1 MFPILTSQLTARATP
16 RSSRRPL
23 LVCGIVATASSL
35 FLGVE
40 SAEAQRRPRTGPVP
54 LAPGA
59 LSPGP
64 ITVSPAPPPFQ
75 PGPFVPVDPLNPN
88 YFPPVSGAQ
97 AQAAPPLTPIPDP
110 SVPTRAEMRRARRG
124 PLPLENNPQGFGAP
138 PPSGPNAPQP
148 IDLGPANAAPVGP
161 FDTAVPVAASGP
173 AWQFLDRYN
182 LQLIVAERFLNR
194 FVANERVEP
203 GEIQDYILG
212 AQVSGRQMT
221 TSRLQLD
228 LVPGTDFAA
237 GKFVL
242 RGHVDSRTT
251 GVTEQAI
258 VDTAARQ
265 EFVAVKDVQ
274 FDGRHFATRHA
285 QVFVR
290 AENQTL
296 NAQTPLTGTLFGN
309 LANRIAYRVAE
320 NRRPQAEAIARQRVA
335 DRLYPK
341 FDGEIDQRLGDANQV
356 LTGQLRSKLENTGL
370 QPSSLKLCSSDTYLQ
385 MGIALSQADEPVN
398 TPAPSLDLV
407 DGAPLMAVLFHQDLF
422 DALLRKADFRGFRT
436 TSSQLRA
443 LASRFAHLFPGKV
456 DDLDGPIAGLRDV
469 DVEILF
475 DEHEPLA
482 IEVTDNAVNVT
493 FRGTFKPSGQ
503 DFLPPVEVTIPLM
516 LDDDGSHFLLKSGAS
531 TVRVTGNSP
540 GLSAAT
546 VEKLAQQAI
555 DSSLPP
561 VRLAKQLPAEIWTI
575 DASAPYVRSVT
586 SRAGWL
592 AVILDDYAGVAPA
605 STSKPPVTSEPTL
618 VPAGEPEPPR
628 LPPLEIPPQ

>member
-1 MFPILTSQLTARATP
+1 MLPIFQLQRSASSNNRHSQ
-16 RSSRRPL
+16 RPL
-23 LVCGIVATASSL
+23 LICGIVATASSL

-40 SAEAQRRPRTGPVP
+40 TAEAQRRPRTGPVP

-64 ITVSPAPPPFQ
+64 VTVSPAPPPFQ
-75 PGPFVPVDPLNPN
+75 PGPFVPGNSPNPT
-88 YFPPVSGAQ
+88 YLPPASGAQ
-97 AQAAPPLTPIPDP
+97 AQAAPPLTPIPET
-110 SVPTRAEMRRARRG
+110 SQPTRAEMRRARRA
-124 PLPLENNPQGFGAP
+124 PLPLENNPQGIGAP
-138 PPSGPNAPQP
+138 PPTGPNAPLP
-148 IDLGPANAAPVGP
+148 IDLGPANAAAMGP
-161 FDTAVPVAASGP
+161 FDPAAPVVAAGP

-182 LQLIVAERFLNR
+182 LQLIVAERFINR
-194 FVANERVEP
+194 FVARERVEP
-203 GEIQDYILG
+203 GEIQDFILG

-221 TSRLQLD
+221 TSLLQFD

-242 RGHVDSRTT
+242 RGHVESRTT

-258 VDTAARQ
+258 VNTAARQ
-265 EFVAVKDVQ
+265 EFVATKDVQ

-320 NRRPQAEAIARQRVA
+320 NRQPQAEAIARQRVA

-341 FDGEIDQRLGDANQV
+341 FDGEIDQRLADANQV
-356 LTGQLRSKLENTGL
+356 LTGQLRSKLESTGL
-370 QPSSLKLCSSDTYLQ
+370 QPSSLKLCSSDSYLQ
-385 MGIALSQADEPVN
+385 MGIGLSQADEPVD
-398 TPAPSLDLV
+398 TPAPSMELV
-407 DGAPLMAVLFHQDLF
+407 DGVPLMAVLFHQDLF

-456 DDLDGPIAGLRDV
+456 DDGDGPIAGLRNV

-475 DEHEPLA
+475 DETEPLA
-482 IEVTDNAVNVT
+482 VEVTDNAVNVT

-503 DFLPPVEVTIPLM
+503 EFLPPLEVTIPLM
-516 LDDDGSHFLLKSGAS
+516 LDDDGSHFVLKTGSS
-531 TVRVTGNSP
+531 TVRVMGNSP
-540 GLSAAT
+540 GLSGAT
-546 VEKLAQQAI
+546 IEKLAQQAI

-575 DASAPYVRSVT
+575 DANAPFVRSVT

-592 AVILDDYAGVAPA
+592 AVVLDDHPGTTPA
-605 STSKPPVTSEPTL
+605 STSKPPVTRESTV
-618 VPAGEPEPPR
+618 VPAAEPEPLL
-628 LPPLEIPPQ
+628 LPPLEVPPQ